1 MPVIAVQLHQPQCPD
16 HSELRNCARALAA
29 LLLLLLLL
37 LLFARGKMEGWCEF
51 TLM

>member
-29 LLLLLLLL
+29 LLLLLLL
-37 LLFARGKMEGWCEF
+37 FARGKMEGWCEF